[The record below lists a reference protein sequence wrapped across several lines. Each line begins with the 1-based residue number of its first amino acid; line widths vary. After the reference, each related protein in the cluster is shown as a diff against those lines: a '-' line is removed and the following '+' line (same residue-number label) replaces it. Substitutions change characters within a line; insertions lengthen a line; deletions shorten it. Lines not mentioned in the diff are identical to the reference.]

1 MKHDR
6 IVSLRKNSLTSLAFL
21 SHSLR
26 LTPLPPS
33 SAGRWFL
40 SRFAISVGTP
50 LQTTQP
56 ERGAIYSGQLSRS
69 LSHNSVSPPLDF
81 KKAFESSASHEHKK
95 RARDFF
101 RRLHRRR
108 RRSLFSNANDH
119 RSGLVSVG
127 GILFLFVIGKASK
140 KFQSRLKSKLLPIT
154 VAATSSVDERLNLS
168 LKRKTTGELKR

>member
-56 ERGAIYSGQLSRS
+56 ERGAIYSGQLS
-69 LSHNSVSPPLDF
+69 
-81 KKAFESSASHEHKK
+81 
-95 RARDFF
+95 
-101 RRLHRRR
+101 
-108 RRSLFSNANDH
+108 
-119 RSGLVSVG
+119 
-127 GILFLFVIGKASK
+127 
-140 KFQSRLKSKLLPIT
+140 
-154 VAATSSVDERLNLS
+154 LS
-168 LKRKTTGELKR
+168 LTTLSLPRSISKRPSKARLRTNTKSARGIFFVVFIVVVVVRYFLTQTIIGPGWSRSVEFFFFSSSGKLQKNSNRD